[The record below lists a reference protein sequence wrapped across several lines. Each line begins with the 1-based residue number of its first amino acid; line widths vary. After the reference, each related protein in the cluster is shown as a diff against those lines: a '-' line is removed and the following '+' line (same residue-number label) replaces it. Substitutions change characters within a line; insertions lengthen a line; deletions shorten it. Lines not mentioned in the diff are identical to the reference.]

1 MSTEQNKTMV
11 RRVFE
16 EGINNN
22 DPAVFE
28 QVIGPSY
35 VNHDMPTPAPGRE
48 GFKQVIAMFIAAF
61 PDMRVT
67 VEDVLA
73 EGDKVASRGEMTGTH
88 RGAFMGIPPTGKQVR
103 VAYQDVWRV
112 ADGKLVENWVRLDML
127 AMMQQLGAV
136 PAGA

>member
-22 DPAVFE
+22 DPTVFD

-35 VNHDMPTPAPGRE
+35 VNHDMPAPAPGIE
-48 GFKQVIAMFIAAF
+48 GFKQVIAAFIAAF
-61 PDMRVT
+61 PDMRVA

-73 EGDKVASRGEMTGTH
+73 DGDRVASRGEMTGTH
-88 RGAFMGIPPTGKQVR
+88 RGAFMGIPATGKQVR
-103 VAYQDVWRV
+103 VAYQDIWRV

-127 AMMQQLGAV
+127 GMMQQLGVA
-136 PAGA
+136 PTPG